1 MKILFLGDVVG
12 RSGRDAVCTLL
23 PQIRQRLG
31 IDFAI
36 VNGENAAHGFGLTEA
51 ICKQFYEAGADVVT
65 TGNHTWDQREII
77 AYIGSDP
84 RLLRPIN
91 FPAGTPGR
99 GLTVMQTRAGQKVVV
114 VNVMTRL
121 FMDPLDD
128 PFAAL
133 DKALAPYPLGGSV
146 QAIVVDVHGEA
157 TSEKMSLGHFLDGR
171 ASLVVGTHSHIPTAD
186 AHVLVGGTAYM
197 TDAGMCGDYDS
208 VIGMKKGPAVARFV
222 RKMPGERLSPADGEA
237 TLCGVVV
244 ETDDRTGLATSCA
257 AIRLGGRLTPAWPGD
272 GEAPA

>member
-1 MKILFLGDVVG
+1 MKCLFRGDVVG
-12 RSGRDAVCTLL
+12 RSGRDAACNLL

-31 IDFAI
+31 IVFAI
-36 VNGENAAHGFGLTEA
+36 VNGENAAHGFGLTET
-51 ICKQFYEAGADVVT
+51 ICKQSYEAGADVVT

-99 GLTVMQTRAGQKVVV
+99 GLTVMQTRDGRKVVV

-133 DKALAPYPLGGSV
+133 DKALAPYPLGGAA

-171 ASLVVGTHSHIPTAD
+171 ASLVAGTRSEEHTSELQSLMRHS
-186 AHVLVGGTAYM
+186 Y
-197 TDAGMCGDYDS
+197 
-208 VIGMKKGPAVARFV
+208 AV
-222 RKMPGERLSPADGEA
+222 
-237 TLCGVVV
+237 
-244 ETDDRTGLATSCA
+244 
-257 AIRLGGRLTPAWPGD
+257 
-272 GEAPA
+272 